1 MPTSI
6 GSTPVR
12 ADSDAILVGAAT
24 VRNDNLRLD
33 GRDYM
38 VAAQML
44 SALGLDRVTL
54 LANNPDKAAQLE
66 RLGVTVVARMPT
78 AVDINATNA
87 RYLATKARRGA
98 HTLDLPRAERLDAEA

>member
-38 VAAQML
+38 VAP
-44 SALGLDRVTL
+44 SC
-54 LANNPDKAAQLE
+54 
-66 RLGVTVVARMPT
+66 
-78 AVDINATNA
+78 
-87 RYLATKARRGA
+87 
-98 HTLDLPRAERLDAEA
+98 